1 MDCWNILGIER
12 TTDTRLIKKA
22 YASKVKECHSED
34 NPQEW
39 MQLHDAYKAA
49 LNYAKSVNKNH
60 MNVISEKAKE
70 VYVEQQKEPFEKP
83 QGESSGKI
91 QDESQEK
98 SSGEQHEKLYE
109 KLYEK
114 AYEKAYEELHEKP
127 SQTTQ
132 DQDIDEIFDRINNNY
147 EEMHTQDNVAHDA
160 PLWNKE
166 ILTAGTHTHKNKSRS
181 RKFLISIAILFL
193 LAVAARFLTSA
204 HSQYSDRALKSKCAT
219 YLNDKYNTDEYD
231 SLSFSVSQLGSS
243 HTYQTGKSYG
253 KNKNEYGYSF
263 KCSKHDNV
271 VVYALFDTN
280 NELIFFDNIEYDRI
294 KSDIKG
300 EVASAAGVSDS
311 EIKMMMS
318 VGSKDIFDNTS
329 YDMVFHTKYS
339 DDKYTNNRADFW
351 KDEKNTRS
359 GLNENGI
366 KIYLRDGYCAF
377 LECYCK
383 DKDTQTVEQHI
394 EKLLQGKSTE
404 NDNLKNLAEHMENDY
419 NLDVQIAQTP
429 VDYYDSMQGL
439 YDQETISIGQ
449 HGEKNFNP
457 LQKIFLVNSY
467 GSLNAAAVLQSTS
480 QQNAFAENDN
490 STVSTLAD
498 GIYCISDKQNADTAS
513 ARQGKVNT
521 YSGNSVDALQLQGL
535 SGNEV
540 YIVIDAEKLGLKE
553 VSQIGYSGTM
563 SGIADVFEKFDK
575 RMYLMHSTSDVM
587 AYKSGKYIA
596 IYIGKAGMVNMLM
609 FN

>member
-1 MDCWNILGIER
+1 MSYWNILGIER

-22 YASKVKECHSED
+22 YASKVKECHRED

-49 LNYAKSVNKNH
+49 LNYAKSVNKND
-60 MNVISEKAKE
+60 MNVILEKARE
-70 VYVEQQKEPFEKP
+70 VHVEPQEEPSE
-83 QGESSGKI
+83 ES
-91 QDESQEK
+91 QDEPSEEPNEK
-98 SSGEQHEKLYE
+98 SS
-109 KLYEK
+109 
-114 AYEKAYEELHEKP
+114 EESQDEPSQELPEA

-132 DQDIDEIFDRINNNY
+132 NQEIGEIFDRIKNDY
-147 EEMHTQDNVAHDA
+147 DKLGAQYALV
-160 PLWNKE
+160 K
-166 ILTAGTHTHKNKSRS
+166 GTKQEKKQQYKNKSRS

-193 LAVAARFLTSA
+193 IAGVARFLTSA

-294 KSDIKG
+294 KSDIKD
-300 EVASAAGVSDS
+300 EVVKAAGVSDS

-318 VGSKDIFDNTS
+318 VGAKDIFDSTS

-339 DDKYTNNRADFW
+339 DDKYSNNRADFW

-404 NDNLKNLAEHMENDY
+404 NGNLKNLAEHMENDY

-467 GSLNAAAVLQSTS
+467 GSLNAAAVSQSTS

-498 GIYCISDKQNADTAS
+498 GIYCIGDKQDADTAS

-521 YSGNSVDALQLQGL
+521 YSGNSVDALQLHGL

-563 SGIADVFEKFDK
+563 SGTADVFEKFDK
-575 RMYLMHSTSDVM
+575 RMYFMHSTGDVM